1 MGSEAY
7 WKRRAAQRMF
17 GHMQSAEE
25 TSQLI
30 AEIYYRASRYLSG
43 EAKEVFEKYMGRHS
57 MTEEEARQLLNTL
70 RDPASIQE
78 LLEKLQGGVIPAE
91 KAEIFR
97 ILESQAYRARIERF
111 EQLQSQIDLV
121 MQQVYRQEKQLQEQ
135 HYINLAREA
144 YNRSV
149 FDIQQR
155 AGVGFSFSNID
166 RKQIERVI
174 NTKWSG
180 KNYSARIWKNTQG
193 LAQDL
198 KEEML
203 LGLLTGKTEREMSL
217 AISEKYAQGAFRS
230 RRLVRTESSYLT
242 NQMEMQSYQE
252 CGLDRYIYLATL
264 DLRTCNECCIPL
276 DGKIF
281 AVADQEPGKNCPPMH
296 PWCRCT
302 TIAYISA
309 EALAGMKRRA
319 RDPVTGHTYLVP
331 GSMTYGEWYGKYVE
345 GAIENHTDG
354 KKDIVKKVN
363 SFEQGAKEEKASTK
377 NYTNAIEKWKAEATP
392 NSHPVED
399 LTEYTINGVRYS
411 VDGKN
416 VILDYSP
423 KEKSVAELLQK
434 EFGGE
439 IKMIPRILK
448 PQGVSTPDYIFR
460 GDAFDLKELLGTSK
474 NLVYNAVSKKARQA
488 PNFILDVSNCPLDM
502 DEITKQ
508 IDYVYWSKHTRFI
521 DKIIVI
527 RNNQVSNV
535 YERIK

>member
-1 MGSEAY
+1 MSSEAY

-17 GHMQSAEE
+17 EHMQSAEE

-30 AEIYYRASRYLSG
+30 AEIYYRASRYLSK
-43 EAKEVFEKYMGRHS
+43 EAREVFEKYMSRHNL
-57 MTEEEARQLLNTL
+57 TEEEARQLLNTL

-78 LLEKLQGGVIPAE
+78 LLEKLQGGVVPAE
-91 KAEIFR
+91 KAEILHV
-97 ILESQAYRARIERF
+97 LESQSYRARIERF

-135 HYINLAREA
+135 HYIDLAREA
-144 YNRSV
+144 YNRAV

-155 AGVGFSFSNID
+155 AGVGFSFSHID
-166 RKQIERVI
+166 QKQIERAI

-180 KNYSARIWKNTQG
+180 KNYSARIWKNTQE

-217 AISEKYAQGAFRS
+217 EISKRYAQGAFRS

-252 CGLDRYIYLATL
+252 CGVDKYIYLATL
-264 DLRTCNECCIPL
+264 DLRTCDNCCIPL
-276 DGKIF
+276 DGKVF

-331 GSMTYGEWYGKYVE
+331 GSMTYREWYGKYVE
-345 GAIENHTDG
+345 ENPAAGAT
-354 KKDIVKKVN
+354 
-363 SFEQGAKEEKASTK
+363 AKASKNASADRKQFDQYREARHSKFSEHFIELNNGQKDVITTRKLMNNLNKSNVGQETVKYISEHPELNINMCYKVDAPENTFGMQIEDDIYIYATK
-377 NYTNAIEKWKAEATP
+377 TATVQKTAEILIHEITHHRYDIGGNQWSECVCRAQEIK
-392 NSHPVED
+392 HRKGVD
-399 LTEYTINGVRYS
+399 KLTGQELRDI
-411 VDGKN
+411 
-416 VILDYSP
+416 I
-423 KEKSVAELLQK
+423 KSVK
-434 EFGGE
+434 
-439 IKMIPRILK
+439 R
-448 PQGVSTPDYIFR
+448 DYPEYKWR
-460 GDAFDLKELLGTSK
+460 
-474 NLVYNAVSKKARQA
+474 
-488 PNFILDVSNCPLDM
+488 
-502 DEITKQ
+502 
-508 IDYVYWSKHTRFI
+508 
-521 DKIIVI
+521 
-527 RNNQVSNV
+527 
-535 YERIK
+535 

>member
-1 MGSEAY
+1 MSSEAY

-17 GHMQSAEE
+17 EHMQSAEE

-30 AEIYYRASRYLSG
+30 AEIYYRASQYLSG
-43 EAKEVFEKYMGRHS
+43 EAKEVFEKYMSRHNL
-57 MTEEEARQLLNTL
+57 TEEEARQLLNTL

-78 LLEKLQGGVIPAE
+78 LLEKLQGGVIPAD
-91 KAEIFR
+91 KAEILCV
-97 ILESQAYRARIERF
+97 LESQSYRARIERF
-111 EQLQSQIDLV
+111 ERLQTQIDLV

-135 HYINLAREA
+135 HYIDLAREA

-155 AGVGFSFSNID
+155 AGVGFSFSHID

-217 AISEKYAQGAFRS
+217 GISKKYAQGAFRS

-252 CGLDRYIYLATL
+252 CGVDRYIYLATL
-264 DLRTCNECCIPL
+264 DLRTCDKCCITL

-281 AVADQEPGKNCPPMH
+281 AVADQQPGKNCPPMH

-331 GSMTYGEWYGKYVE
+331 GSMTYREWYEKYVE
-345 GAIENHTDG
+345 GNPTAEAKVKASRNASEDRKQFEEYKKLIGKDMPKSFADFQNLKYNEPEKWEKLKKKKNIFSEIS
-354 KKDIVKKVN
+354 KKDWSDEFKDKARNSYEKFETAGFTLSAHALSRIPRLNKKGFPELSEEDVLKVLHQKPKYSEDDYKVIFFDEEKQLSIIKNRETEDIVSIVRRKHR
-363 SFEQGAKEEKASTK
+363 KEE
-377 NYTNAIEKWKAEATP
+377 WK
-392 NSHPVED
+392 
-399 LTEYTINGVRYS
+399 
-411 VDGKN
+411 
-416 VILDYSP
+416 
-423 KEKSVAELLQK
+423 
-434 EFGGE
+434 
-439 IKMIPRILK
+439 
-448 PQGVSTPDYIFR
+448 
-460 GDAFDLKELLGTSK
+460 
-474 NLVYNAVSKKARQA
+474 
-488 PNFILDVSNCPLDM
+488 DV
-502 DEITKQ
+502 
-508 IDYVYWSKHTRFI
+508 
-521 DKIIVI
+521 
-527 RNNQVSNV
+527 
-535 YERIK
+535 

>member
-174 NTKWSG
+174 TTKWSG

-193 LAQDL
+193 LAPHPRPGQDRRDPADQRNG
-198 KEEML
+198 M
-203 LGLLTGKTEREMSL
+203 GNVACHIRE
-217 AISEKYAQGAFRS
+217 
-230 RRLVRTESSYLT
+230 VRT
-242 NQMEMQSYQE
+242 
-252 CGLDRYIYLATL
+252 GR
-264 DLRTCNECCIPL
+264 
-276 DGKIF
+276 F
-281 AVADQEPGKNCPPMH
+281 
-296 PWCRCT
+296 
-302 TIAYISA
+302 
-309 EALAGMKRRA
+309 
-319 RDPVTGHTYLVP
+319 PVTQ
-331 GSMTYGEWYGKYVE
+331 
-345 GAIENHTDG
+345 ARTDR
-354 KKDIVKKVN
+354 
-363 SFEQGAKEEKASTK
+363 EQLFDES
-377 NYTNAIEKWKAEATP
+377 
-392 NSHPVED
+392 
-399 LTEYTINGVRYS
+399 
-411 VDGKN
+411 DG
-416 VILDYSP
+416 
-423 KEKSVAELLQK
+423 
-434 EFGGE
+434 
-439 IKMIPRILK
+439 
-448 PQGVSTPDYIFR
+448 
-460 GDAFDLKELLGTSK
+460 
-474 NLVYNAVSKKARQA
+474 NAVLSGMRAGQIHLPCDARSADLQ
-488 PNFILDVSNCPLDM
+488 
-502 DEITKQ
+502 
-508 IDYVYWSKHTRFI
+508 
-521 DKIIVI
+521 
-527 RNNQVSNV
+527 
-535 YERIK
+535 